1 MCPIPIFLS
10 SFRFF
15 TLFIQ
20 LMSIKKIILVRE
32 DIKMIRETKRLIIR
46 RFLDSDREDFEQL
59 IIDKMN
65 SEYAVYDHPF
75 PTDKENLGKVFDY
88 FRQSEEFFAIELKA
102 NRRLI
107 GFLTL
112 NYVDEGSRNL
122 GYCLHTAYH
131 RQGLGKEM
139 VASIIRYAKED
150 LKLKK
155 LVSGT
160 AAGNIPSVKLLLGSG
175 FKIIKEETSSFAK
188 DEKGNPIASVGY
200 LFELIL

>member
-10 SFRFF
+10 SFRFY

-32 DIKMIRETKRLIIR
+32 DKNDKRNQTLNHQT
-46 RFLDSDREDFEQL
+46 FLDSDREDFEQL

>member
-10 SFRFF
+10 SFRFY

-32 DIKMIRETKRLIIR
+32 DKKMIRETKRLIIR

-88 FRQSEEFFAIELKA
+88 F
-102 NRRLI
+102 
-107 GFLTL
+107 
-112 NYVDEGSRNL
+112 GSR
-122 GYCLHTAYH
+122 
-131 RQGLGKEM
+131 R
-139 VASIIRYAKED
+139 
-150 LKLKK
+150 
-155 LVSGT
+155 
-160 AAGNIPSVKLLLGSG
+160 
-175 FKIIKEETSSFAK
+175 SFLRL
-188 DEKGNPIASVGY
+188 S
-200 LFELIL
+200 